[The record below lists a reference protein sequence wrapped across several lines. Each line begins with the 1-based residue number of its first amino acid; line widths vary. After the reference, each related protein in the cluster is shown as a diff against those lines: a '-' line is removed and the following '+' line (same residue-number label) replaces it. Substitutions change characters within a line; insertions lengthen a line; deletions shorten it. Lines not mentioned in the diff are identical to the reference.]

1 MNLVGYV
8 DPPINLVQQ
17 IESLVSGSSNRR
29 RQCFIAC
36 KEELKRELI
45 FIILSIVLGNNVIGS
60 ERSMMLAVEVMLKCR
75 NTVSKYKTMQ

>member
-1 MNLVGYV
+1 MIFVGYA
-8 DPPINLVQQ
+8 DLPINLVQQ
-17 IESLVSGSSNRR
+17 IESLVCGSSNRR

-45 FIILSIVLGNNVIGS
+45 FIMSIVLGNNVIGS
-60 ERSMMLAVEVMLKCR
+60 ERSMMMEEVMLKCR